1 MHIDNIIVLHN
12 RYNLMWSQENTF
24 SQTTSL
30 NTEG

>member
-1 MHIDNIIVLHN
+1 
-12 RYNLMWSQENTF
+12 MWSQENTF